1 MKNGKRIM
9 ACLLLLVLALS
20 LCSCRW
26 LTEKRDRQAFWN
38 NEAHTEILWK
48 GEVYRELP
56 TLDVDQLGNTEIVI
70 TEPDV
75 PVLLADSFGTF
86 ASASYSGLFISFWDY
101 SLYRENPHR
110 IFVKDSDYEYV
121 KKAAETEEMDHCSAM
136 VRMSDT
142 ENGNGTWFQAA
153 LLEDKTQE
161 ILEKYLAG
169 EISPMTEEEISRLE
183 EDYMAEYI
191 QHEYPYTGTLMLS
204 RCDSRMYFRKNFGEI
219 VEYLPAEENGENV
232 YVLCLTDDTGNYQM
246 YPMEADLYQSIMEQ
260 VTGDN
265 SIIEPTDE
273 DLYYR

>member
-142 ENGNGTWFQAA
+142 EKPYQPGRRYLIPTGKLRQWWKRIISW
-153 LLEDKTQE
+153 KTL
-161 ILEKYLAG
+161 IRRS
-169 EISPMTEEEISRLE
+169 SPIFPR
-183 EDYMAEYI
+183 
-191 QHEYPYTGTLMLS
+191 
-204 RCDSRMYFRKNFGEI
+204 
-219 VEYLPAEENGENV
+219 
-232 YVLCLTDDTGNYQM
+232 
-246 YPMEADLYQSIMEQ
+246 
-260 VTGDN
+260 
-265 SIIEPTDE
+265 
-273 DLYYR
+273 